1 MNVAGAA
8 IWRITALGGAL
19 NKASWAVVNALFKFL
34 IQVCV
39 RRSLV
44 KKSTIGHLSKLD
56 IWLMQRFRTKLS
68 KSSSTAPSWS
78 FQPGETK
85 DRSNAPETEGRSFR
99 DWFL

>member
-44 KKSTIGHLSKLD
+44 KKSTIGRK
-56 IWLMQRFRTKLS
+56 R
-68 KSSSTAPSWS
+68 
-78 FQPGETK
+78 G
-85 DRSNAPETEGRSFR
+85 
-99 DWFL
+99 FLAALFGLC